1 MVKGTTEDKMKFAM
15 GVEKLPLS
23 NEKKDKILELILGIT
38 AASKLKK
45 GGKVKAPAKKMM
57 YGSKVKKR
65 K

>member
-38 AASKLKK
+38 AASKMKT